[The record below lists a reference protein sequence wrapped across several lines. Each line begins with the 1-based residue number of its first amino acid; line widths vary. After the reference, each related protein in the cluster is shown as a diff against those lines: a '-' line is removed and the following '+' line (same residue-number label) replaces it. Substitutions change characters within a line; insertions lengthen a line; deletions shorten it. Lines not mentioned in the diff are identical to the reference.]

1 MKVKNDFAPHLN
13 NRGKY
18 NPNGYAKYDAGIV
31 FLSFTLLFYLA
42 SLLFVWVVKS
52 IPTVYKAFKE
62 DYWLLS
68 CVSIVYSQL
77 IIFAFA
83 FVYSK
88 IRKVS
93 LFNGGGYA
101 CKFSM
106 VPVLMGIL
114 LICGVYFVFSS
125 AHMQIASDFSE
136 LFPSSGINVED
147 YPVNGWTLLDAFVL
161 SVILPAI
168 CEEALMRSIVMRSL
182 ENFGSLFAI
191 ICSGAMFAIFHGNT
205 SQLLLQFLGGV
216 AIAFAL
222 ISTKNFFVSCAMHGM
237 YNLFVYVLA
246 IFEGLLEENHYKA
259 FLFYDAV
266 TVFVGICF
274 IAVAVYYFV
283 KLYISKE
290 KRDIKVNRDIPLS
303 KKVYIYDKERTIK
316 EVYAYKTQEVNQELE
331 AGKLFLHG
339 KNFISANKKG
349 NNIFSIIILSVSI
362 VVGVVFVFI

>member
-1 MKVKNDFAPHLN
+1 MKVKNDFAQQLN
-13 NRGKY
+13 NRGEY
-18 NPNGYAKYDAGIV
+18 NPNRFAKHDAGIV
-31 FLSFTLLFYLA
+31 FLIFTLLFYLS

-52 IPTVYKAFKE
+52 IPTVYKALKK

-68 CVSIVYSQL
+68 CVSLVYSQI
-77 IIFAFA
+77 IIFAVA

-88 IRKVS
+88 IRRVS
-93 LFNGGGYA
+93 LLNGGGY
-101 CKFSM
+101 CVKFNF
-106 VPVLMGIL
+106 VHILMGIL
-114 LICGVYFVFSS
+114 LVSGVYFVFSS

-136 LFPSSGINVED
+136 LFPKAEINVED
-147 YPVNGWTLLDAFVL
+147 FPVNGWTLLDIFVL
-161 SVILPAI
+161 SVFLPAV
-168 CEEALMRSIVMRSL
+168 CEEALMRSVIMRSL

-222 ISTKNFFVSCAMHGM
+222 VSTGNFLVSCTMHGA

-246 IFEGLLEENHYKA
+246 IFESVLEENHYKA
-259 FLFYDAV
+259 FLFYDAI

-290 KRDIKVNRDIPLS
+290 KRDIKVNRDISLS
-303 KKVYIYDKERTIK
+303 KKVYLYDRDRTVKEL
-316 EVYAYKTQEVNQELE
+316 YAYKTQEVNQELE
-331 AGKLFLHG
+331 NGKLFLHG

-349 NNIFSIIILSVSI
+349 NNVFSVIVLAVSI
-362 VVGVVFVFI
+362 VVGIAFIFI